1 MGWEYVCFSE
11 IWGIYPQ
18 DTAIWTSKVRGGEVS
33 LSMATQAGRMPQ
45 LGWWWRRRSSWQ
57 TQKRRLHVGRKA
69 KGHVR
74 LDLQKS
80 GTSSEVIDTL
90 ANLDSGATDFLRWLG
105 SARWVRSPQMRCQW
119 TRTHAW
125 PSQSQHPQA
134 ETWARPSSHSRCNP
148 THLRIGARVLPWA
161 SRWWLSL
168 TSRKLVGRSPIMFKQ
183 NHIFWPWH
191 TRELGL
197 IPWIVMKK
205 SGFSYQLWVWTCPKS
220 GNTWYL
226 KLWMCECAG
235 LGYEGRIQE
244 WLPHDLMGI
253 E

>member
-1 MGWEYVCFSE
+1 MFVFLKFEGFTLRIRPFEPAKLGVGKFHCPWR
-11 IWGIYPQ
+11 P
-18 DTAIWTSKVRGGEVS
+18 K
-33 LSMATQAGRMPQ
+33 LAGCHNW
-45 LGWWWRRRSSWQ
+45 GWWWRRRSSWQ

-125 PSQSQHPQA
+125 PSRSQHPQA

-205 SGFSYQLWVWTCPKS
+205 IGIFVSTMGLNLPKKWKYVIS
-220 GNTWYL
+220 ETL
-226 KLWMCECAG
+226 DVRMCRAWIWG
-235 LGYEGRIQE
+235 
-244 WLPHDLMGI
+244 
-253 E
+253 